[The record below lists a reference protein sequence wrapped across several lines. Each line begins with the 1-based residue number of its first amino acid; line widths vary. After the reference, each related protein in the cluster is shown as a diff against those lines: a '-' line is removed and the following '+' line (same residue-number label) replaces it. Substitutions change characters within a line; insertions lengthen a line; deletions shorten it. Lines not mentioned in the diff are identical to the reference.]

1 MEVKHRRWERAIL
14 HLFFRACLH
23 GVTSFSV
30 YPLYYVLEMEAS
42 SCLETRRSRYKLRA
56 PQSRSFE
63 SKESGRRRRNERKK
77 RRAGSSLM
85 KADRGAVVL
94 VRALVRLAPS
104 RVGVKWSR
112 RLEDL
117 SNNVGSAKNV
127 RRDDTKVQ
135 LRVAID
141 VFAMEAT
148 PFSYSRSRRMS
159 LSPISFACILSFCF
173 FFLSLLFISMD
184 IDWPFISVSSL
195 FAKRRVICIY
205 RWVIERF

>member
-1 MEVKHRRWERAIL
+1 
-14 HLFFRACLH
+14 
-23 GVTSFSV
+23 
-30 YPLYYVLEMEAS
+30 MEAS
-42 SCLETRRSRYKLRA
+42 SCLETGRSRYKLQA
-56 PQSRSFE
+56 PESRSSE

-117 SNNVGSAKNV
+117 SNNVRSAKNV

-148 PFSYSRSRRMS
+148 PFSYSRSRRIS
-159 LSPISFACILSFCF
+159 LCPTSIACILPFRF

-205 RWVIERF
+205 RSVIERF